1 MHSCLLFSRCP
12 LTKQVN
18 KAASIRRAI
27 KPLDQQRGHKPLK
40 PPSPAAEPQHAVE
53 QQLASQARRKR
64 IKEAIEALAASDE
77 FVDLIVDKLQAS
89 GAVQ

>member
-1 MHSCLLFSRCP
+1 M
-12 LTKQVN
+12 N

-27 KPLDQQRGHKPLK
+27 KPLDQQRGYKPPK
-40 PPSPAAEPQHAVE
+40 PPSPPAAGPPHAVE

-89 GAVQ
+89 GALQ